1 MMKLIGRCGQQAD
14 ACVMTLTEF
23 QGGACEAQAILEAVP
38 SDYAQADGWI
48 RAGATR
54 ILLDGQALRDGE
66 LAHEM
71 AVGLGRNRLAV
82 RLRVTLRSGE
92 LSLADAYAN
101 PVGSDRVMDWAKI
114 CERRW
119 GDELWLEP
127 ADGLDSQFLEAL
139 RRIADAVKVRLVL
152 CCAGTAD
159 WQWLAQEH
167 FLGGL
172 YAPDDLEAARQ
183 AIQREMERNAPDF
196 DPAVIRWDDRGLVPV
211 IAQDAATDQVLML
224 AYMNKEALEKT
235 LAGGEMVYYSR
246 SRRQLWHKGATSGH
260 FQRVHSLWYDCDAD
274 TILARVEQ
282 IGAACHT
289 GSFSCFTHPIVD
301 NGEPAGYRELVREM
315 EGILERK
322 AHPQSG
328 SYTNKLLERGVDK
341 ICKKVAEEACEVVL
355 AAKNG
360 NSQELTYESCDL
372 LYHLFVLL
380 AQQNVSLT
388 DLCRELEARRKK

>member
-1 MMKLIGRCGQQAD
+1 MKLIGRCGQQAD
-14 ACVMTLTEF
+14 ACVMTLEEF
-23 QGGACEAQAILEAVP
+23 HEAPHGAPAILEAVP
-38 SDYAQADGWI
+38 ADYAQADAWI
-48 RAGATR
+48 RSGADR
-54 ILLDGQALRDGE
+54 ILLDGQSLGDGE
-66 LAHEM
+66 LIHEL

-82 RLRVTLRSGE
+82 RIRVAMRGGE

-127 ADGLDSQFLEAL
+127 AEGLDEGLLDAIRQ
-139 RRIADAVKVRLVL
+139 IADAVRVSLVL
-152 CCAGTAD
+152 CCAGSAD
-159 WQWLAQEH
+159 WRRLARARY
-167 FLGGL
+167 FGGL
-172 YAPDDLEAARQ
+172 YAPDELEAARQ
-183 AIQREMERNAPDF
+183 AVQGEIGWNTTAF
-196 DPAVIRWDDRGLVPV
+196 DPSVIRWDSRGLVPV

-224 AYMNKEALEKT
+224 AYMNREALEKT
-235 LAGGEMVYYSR
+235 ISIGEMVYYSR
-246 SRRQLWHKGATSGH
+246 SRQQLWHKGATSGH
-260 FQRVHSLWYDCDAD
+260 FQRVYGLWYDCDAD
-274 TILARVEQ
+274 TLLARVQQ

-289 GSFSCFTHPIVD
+289 GSFSCFTHSIVAY
-301 NGEPAGYRELVREM
+301 GEPAGYREIVREM

-360 NSQELTYESCDL
+360 NPQELTYESCDL

-380 AQQNVSLT
+380 AQQGVSLAS
-388 DLCRELEARRKK
+388 LCQELEARRKK